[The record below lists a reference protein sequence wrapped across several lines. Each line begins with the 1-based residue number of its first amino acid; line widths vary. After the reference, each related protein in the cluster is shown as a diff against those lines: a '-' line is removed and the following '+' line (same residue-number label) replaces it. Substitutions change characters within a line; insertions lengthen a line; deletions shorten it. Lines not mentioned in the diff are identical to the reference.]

1 MTRTILK
8 QAGEALWGI
17 QYKSE
22 MARQLR
28 VHLRTVMRWD
38 AGETAIPASAGRRL
52 AELLEERQAR
62 IGLVLN
68 RLRKPRQ
75 G

>member
-8 QAGEALWGI
+8 QAGEALWGP
-17 QYKSE
+17 QYRSE

-62 IGLVLN
+62 IGLVLS
-68 RLRKPRQ
+68 RLRKPKQ